1 MARATSLA
9 ALLCLGIPP
18 AATIV
23 LEASG
28 GAAAWRAAAPSSTHR
43 RAVSCA
49 AVAKS
54 RSTAVRNVE
63 WELDFYSR
71 PVQGADGKKLW
82 ELLVTDSE
90 GSFRHVEA
98 VPSNCVNSRELRT
111 RVERLLD
118 AAEARPTTIRFFRS
132 QMKNMI
138 TIALGELPDVSCKPS
153 RVTYALYDWLEERSA
168 KVYPLMAGFRTPRP
182 ELPGV
187 KLPVKLPEQ
196 LRGEQY
202 AIATLPYVE
211 FAPGGSIRASN
222 VGFGSLCPLPQ
233 GEPIIPPDAMVPGL
247 VIFSR
252 RSRAIAAWLTGID
265 LAYVSAALDSR
276 EVLLEV
282 GLATQFLFAR
292 VRTPTQV
299 REAETFEEGKRA
311 LRGLHFL
318 SVQSGPEAEQPD
330 GFWLLKDSSA

>member
-90 GSFRHVEA
+90 GSFRHVEVAAARRTLPTDALACTHDSPLRAPTVCQPHSHLPHATTNLHKPRAYMYAKQA

-138 TIALGELPDVSCKPS
+138 TIALGERGHTHYISGEACAGPHTCWGTTPTRPYSTARLPQASCPTS
-153 RVTYALYDWLEERSA
+153 
-168 KVYPLMAGFRTPRP
+168 
-182 ELPGV
+182 
-187 KLPVKLPEQ
+187 
-196 LRGEQY
+196 
-202 AIATLPYVE
+202 
-211 FAPGGSIRASN
+211 RAS
-222 VGFGSLCPLPQ
+222 P
-233 GEPIIPPDAMVPGL
+233 
-247 VIFSR
+247 
-252 RSRAIAAWLTGID
+252 AA
-265 LAYVSAALDSR
+265 
-276 EVLLEV
+276 
-282 GLATQFLFAR
+282 
-292 VRTPTQV
+292 
-299 REAETFEEGKRA
+299 
-311 LRGLHFL
+311 
-318 SVQSGPEAEQPD
+318 
-330 GFWLLKDSSA
+330 